1 MTSETL
7 FGIPLV
13 YWGLFCLVI
22 AAIYFVVWPRP
33 NPARPTPRSG
43 TRQFILRYF
52 HSLVWLL
59 LAAAAFAAAFAIG
72 GGWLSALLGLAA
84 YIVFMVVF
92 VRDRQ
97 EETTAL
103 YQARKAAKS
112 TVDAANAKTDAA
124 PAGPAQV
131 E

>member
-7 FGIPLV
+7 LGIPLI

-22 AAIYFVVWPRP
+22 AAVYFVVWPKP

-43 TRQFILRYF
+43 TRHFILRYF

-59 LAAAAFAAAFAIG
+59 LAAAAFAAAFGIG
-72 GGWLSALLGLAA
+72 SGWLLAILGLVA
-84 YIVFMVVF
+84 YLVFMVVF

-103 YQARKAAKS
+103 YQARKAGAKAEGAGS
-112 TVDAANAKTDAA
+112 DRSARSD
-124 PAGPAQV
+124 PADPA